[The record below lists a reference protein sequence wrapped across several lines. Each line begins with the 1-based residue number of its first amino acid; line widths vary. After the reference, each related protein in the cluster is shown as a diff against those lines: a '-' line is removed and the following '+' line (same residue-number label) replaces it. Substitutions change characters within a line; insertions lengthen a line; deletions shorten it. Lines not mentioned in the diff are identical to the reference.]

1 MRDADIIE
9 SGLWNS
15 LYKEQRDI
23 FSCIQY
29 RINIIAF
36 NNSKHSSSSLK
47 AYFKS
52 VRNQRAT
59 NLQRIIWE
67 HQQQS

>member
-23 FSCIQY
+23 FSRIQY

-52 VRNQRAT
+52 VQNQRAT